1 MALPCILSW
10 RIHTRPHSGNYLMY
24 RRVNSGRFIGL
35 TTFLIVVVMAVFTWV
50 MYGMA
55 QRVFTMTDIIQE
67 LNESIKTMV
76 GTQVSMAKDM
86 HDMSTSMGTMNVN
99 IANMN
104 KSIGSMTTNVETMN
118 QSIGTMNKTMVGLS
132 GAVGNMAGNMNRMTY
147 DIGKA
152 TYALSNPMSYMWGN
166 AFPF

>member
-1 MALPCILSW
+1 
-10 RIHTRPHSGNYLMY
+10 MY

-55 QRVFTMTDIIQE
+55 QQVFTMTDIME
-67 LNESIKTMV
+67 DLNDSIKTMV

-86 HDMSTSMGTMNVN
+86 HDMSTSMATMN
-99 IANMN
+99 
-104 KSIGSMTTNVETMN
+104 TN
-118 QSIGTMNKTMVGLS
+118 IGTMNETMATLS
-132 GAVGNMAGNMNRMTY
+132 GAMNNMAGNMGRMTY
-147 DIGKA
+147 DIGQA
-152 TYALSNPMSYMWGN
+152 TYAMSNPMSYMWGN

>member
-1 MALPCILSW
+1 
-10 RIHTRPHSGNYLMY
+10 MY

-35 TTFLIVVVMAVFTWV
+35 TTLLIVIVMAMFTWV

-55 QRVFTMTDIIQE
+55 QQVFTMTDIMQD

-86 HDMSTSMGTMNVN
+86 HEMNLNMVTMNGSVTE
-99 IANMN
+99 MN
-104 KSIGSMTTNVETMN
+104 TSIGGMG
-118 QSIGTMNKTMVGLS
+118 QDIGTMSTTVSNLS
-132 GAVGNMAGNMNRMTY
+132 GAMNNMATNMNRMTY
-147 DIGKA
+147 DIGQT

>member
-1 MALPCILSW
+1 
-10 RIHTRPHSGNYLMY
+10 MY

-35 TTFLIVVVMAVFTWV
+35 TTLLIVIVMAVFTWV

-55 QRVFTMTDIIQE
+55 QQVFTMTDIMTE

-76 GTQVSMAKDM
+76 GTQVSMASDIG
-86 HDMSTSMGTMNVN
+86 DMSQSMATMN
-99 IANMN
+99 
-104 KSIGSMTTNVETMN
+104 SNVTDMN
-118 QSIGTMNKTMVGLS
+118 QSIGTMGQSVGSMSETMTNMS
-132 GAVGNMAGNMNRMTY
+132 GAVNNMATNMNRMTY
-147 DIGKA
+147 DIGQA

>member
-1 MALPCILSW
+1 
-10 RIHTRPHSGNYLMY
+10 MY

-35 TTFLIVVVMAVFTWV
+35 TTLLIVIVMAVFTWV

-55 QRVFTMTDIIQE
+55 QQVFTMTDIIQE

-86 HDMSTSMGTMNVN
+86 HDMNISMGTMNSN
-99 IANMN
+99 I
-104 KSIGSMTTNVETMN
+104 TEMN
-118 QSIGTMNKTMVGLS
+118 QSIGNMGQSVGSMSETMVNLS
-132 GAVGNMAGNMNRMTY
+132 GAMNNMAGNVNRMTY
-147 DIGKA
+147 DIGQT
-152 TYALSNPMSYMWGN
+152 TYAMSNPMSYMWGN

>member
-1 MALPCILSW
+1 
-10 RIHTRPHSGNYLMY
+10 MY

-35 TTFLIVVVMAVFTWV
+35 TTLLIVIVMAVFTWV

-55 QRVFTMTDIIQE
+55 QQVFTMTDIMQD

-76 GTQVSMAKDM
+76 GTQVSMANDM
-86 HDMSTSMGTMNVN
+86 HEMNISMVTMN
-99 IANMN
+99 
-104 KSIGSMTTNVETMN
+104 GNVTEMN
-118 QSIGTMNKTMVGLS
+118 QSIGSMGQNVGSMSKTMTNLS
-132 GAVGNMAGNMNRMTY
+132 GAMNNMAANMNRMTY
-147 DIGKA
+147 DIGQT

>member
-1 MALPCILSW
+1 
-10 RIHTRPHSGNYLMY
+10 MY

-35 TTFLIVVVMAVFTWV
+35 TTLLIVIVMAVFTWV

-55 QRVFTMTDIIQE
+55 QQVFTMTDIMQD

-86 HDMSTSMGTMNVN
+86 HNMNISMATMNDTV
-99 IANMN
+99 
-104 KSIGSMTTNVETMN
+104 SEMN
-118 QSIGTMNKTMVGLS
+118 QSIGSMGQNIGVMSETMTNLS
-132 GAVGNMAGNMNRMTY
+132 GAMNNMAVNMNRMTY
-147 DIGKA
+147 DIGQT

>member
-1 MALPCILSW
+1 
-10 RIHTRPHSGNYLMY
+10 MY

-35 TTFLIVVVMAVFTWV
+35 TTLLIVIVMAVFTWV

-55 QRVFTMTDIIQE
+55 QQVFTMTDIMQD
-67 LNESIKTMV
+67 LNKSIKTMV

-86 HDMSTSMGTMNVN
+86 HEMNISMGTMND
-99 IANMN
+99 
-104 KSIGSMTTNVETMN
+104 NVTEMN
-118 QSIGTMNKTMVGLS
+118 QSIGSMGQNVGAMSETMTNLS
-132 GAVGNMAGNMNRMTY
+132 GAMNNMAGNMNRMTY
-147 DIGKA
+147 DIGQT

>member
-1 MALPCILSW
+1 
-10 RIHTRPHSGNYLMY
+10 MY

-35 TTFLIVVVMAVFTWV
+35 TTFLIVIVMAVFTWV

-55 QRVFTMTDIIQE
+55 QQVFTMTDVIVE

-86 HDMSTSMGTMNVN
+86 HNMSLSMGTMNSN
-99 IANMN
+99 I
-104 KSIGSMTTNVETMN
+104 TEMN
-118 QSIGTMNKTMVGLS
+118 QHIGTMGQSVGSMSETMVNLS
-132 GAVGNMAGNMNRMTY
+132 GAMNNMAGNVNRMTY
-147 DIGKA
+147 DIGQT
-152 TYALSNPMSYMWGN
+152 TYAMSNPMSYMWGN

>member
-1 MALPCILSW
+1 
-10 RIHTRPHSGNYLMY
+10 MY

-55 QRVFTMTDIIQE
+55 QQVFTMTDIME
-67 LNESIKTMV
+67 DLNDSIKTMV

-86 HDMSTSMGTMNVN
+86 HDMSTSMATMN
-99 IANMN
+99 
-104 KSIGSMTTNVETMN
+104 TN
-118 QSIGTMNKTMVGLS
+118 IGTMNETMATLS
-132 GAVGNMAGNMNRMTY
+132 GAMHNMAGNMGRMTY
-147 DIGKA
+147 DIGQA
-152 TYALSNPMSYMWGN
+152 TYAMSNPMSYMWGN

>member
-1 MALPCILSW
+1 
-10 RIHTRPHSGNYLMY
+10 MY

-55 QRVFTMTDIIQE
+55 QQVFTMTDIMTE
-67 LNESIKTMV
+67 LNGSIKSMV

-86 HDMSTSMGTMNVN
+86 HDMSTSMATMN
-99 IANMN
+99 
-104 KSIGSMTTNVETMN
+104 TN
-118 QSIGTMNKTMVGLS
+118 IGTMNETMATLS
-132 GAVGNMAGNMNRMTY
+132 GAMNNMAGNMGRMTY
-147 DIGKA
+147 DIGQA
-152 TYALSNPMSYMWGN
+152 TYAMSNPMSYMWGN

>member
-1 MALPCILSW
+1 
-10 RIHTRPHSGNYLMY
+10 MY

-55 QRVFTMTDIIQE
+55 QRVFTMTAIMED

-76 GTQVSMAKDM
+76 GTQVSMADDM
-86 HDMSTSMGTMNVN
+86 HNMSVSM
-99 IANMN
+99 A
-104 KSIGSMTTNVETMN
+104 TMN
-118 QSIGTMNKTMVGLS
+118 QNITTMNTSIGTMNETMSALS
-132 GAVGNMAGNMNRMTY
+132 GAMNNMAGNMNRMTY

-152 TYALSNPMSYMWGN
+152 TYAMSNPMSYMWGN
-166 AFPF
+166 SFPF

>member
-1 MALPCILSW
+1 
-10 RIHTRPHSGNYLMY
+10 MY

-35 TTFLIVVVMAVFTWV
+35 TTLLIVIVMAVFTWV

-55 QRVFTMTDIIQE
+55 QQVFTMTDIMMD

-76 GTQVSMAKDM
+76 GTQVSMADDM
-86 HDMSTSMGTMNVN
+86 HSMSTSMTTMNQN
-99 IANMN
+99 ITVMNENM
-104 KSIGSMTTNVETMN
+104 GSMT
-118 QSIGTMNKTMVGLS
+118 GTMKSLS
-132 GAVGNMAGNMNRMTY
+132 GAMNNMATNMNRMTY
-147 DIGKA
+147 DIGQA